1 MKWAHLR
8 EVCDTIMT
16 AAAALGVD
24 VDDPRDQPDS
34 PFSTTGPVA
43 ITLAQNFDVDAEG
56 IVTAAYLTAG
66 LGSYAPWV
74 PPEMWMRTLG
84 EATDLIFV
92 SDVDACWC
100 KHMWRVIPNGD
111 GYTLEDTG
119 SAAEFG
125 CCPSMA
131 VPERGDPLGYDQQF
145 IPAGWVARYRAGGV
159 STTREHTVDVP
170 KCRLM
175 STGVQFKI
183 AEIDDIVRLTAAQ
196 REMKGQLTWVIRP
209 AHFQVLYDLIKSV
222 VEGACGVKA
231 DVVKKHDTEEY
242 LCEMAVPSMRDVI
255 FSLEG
260 EFGGYSDPG
269 CLEVEGCD
277 NIKLPWEESTCGGA
291 TCEESAAQR
300 VYCNTLEFLDALANS
315 LVSML
320 NEKDFTNACGLS
332 CESTRNK
339 NLVQY
344 KRTPNKLSGVLYMP
358 GFEGEDGYSGGSPAG
373 FIGEV
378 FSSTMECPELVDP
391 TNALGVTGIRPVCY
405 TELDFAPV
413 TVYTEVA
420 SATFDVTRTTMRAL
434 IESILPAE
442 VAADTLHC
450 REQGRVTLPFTAYP
464 TAVDEAGQT
473 VQESVTNF
481 SGPHAFLCGS
491 STLKRCTPQIC
502 LNASAVHVLAAPL
515 GLCGNDLQPLRNA
528 AIGMENMLAHGFVT
542 YEAGRTY
549 EAGISGNEYPGTGTL
564 IGALGFMEQ
573 SQVVRRVPGA
583 DWDLGKDHCEDAR
596 DAGSYSRG
604 AILHPADLGYG
615 VDSIGYTVR
624 GFCPKARSETPT
636 ISAWYKWYK
645 TGNGPDVCA
654 TAGSYAFAH
663 AFENECP

>member
-1 MKWAHLR
+1 MAVCAEGDPVKWSHLR
-8 EVCDTIMT
+8 DVCGTIM
-16 AAAALGVD
+16 AAASVLGVD
-24 VDDPRDQPDS
+24 VEDPRSQPES
-34 PFSTTGPVA
+34 PFAATGPYDV
-43 ITLAQNFDVDAEG
+43 TLAQNFDVDEAAV
-56 IVTAAYLTAG
+56 VTAAYLTSG
-66 LGSYAPWV
+66 LGSYVPWD
-74 PPEMWMRTLG
+74 PPETWMHTLG

-92 SDVDACWC
+92 SEADACWC
-100 KHMWRVIPNGD
+100 KHMWRVMPNGD

-119 SAAEFG
+119 SSGVFG
-125 CCPSMA
+125 CCPSIP
-131 VPERGDPLGYDQQF
+131 VPVRGDTLDYSQNF
-145 IPAGWVARYRAGGV
+145 IPAGWVDRYAKGSFTTVDDAR
-159 STTREHTVDVP
+159 TIDVP
-170 KCRLM
+170 KCVLM
-175 STGVQFKI
+175 QNGVQFK
-183 AEIDDIVRLTAAQ
+183 EEKIDDVLRLSAAQ
-196 REMKGQLTWVIRP
+196 REVKGHLTWIIRP
-209 AHFQVLYDLIKSV
+209 AHFQTLYDLIKAV
-222 VEGACGVKA
+222 VADACGVKA
-231 DVVKKHDTEEY
+231 DTVKKYDTEEY
-242 LCEMAVPSMRDVI
+242 LCEMAVPTMRDII

-277 NIKLPWEESTCGGA
+277 NIKLPWEESTCGA
-291 TCEESAAQR
+291 ETCEDSGAQK

-315 LVSML
+315 LVNML

-344 KRTPNKLSGVLYMP
+344 KTTPNKLSGVLYMP

-378 FSSTMECPELVDP
+378 FSSTMECPESIGTYEPV
-391 TNALGVTGIRPVCY
+391 NGVRPVCY
-405 TELDFAPV
+405 TQIDFDPT

-434 IESILPAE
+434 IESVLPEDA
-442 VAADTLHC
+442 AADTLHC
-450 REQGRVTLPFTAYP
+450 REQGRIRLPFTSFP
-464 TAVDEAGQT
+464 TAVDAAGQT
-473 VQESVTNF
+473 IQERVTNF
-481 SGPHAFLCGS
+481 SGPHTFACGS

-542 YEAGRTY
+542 YEAG
-549 EAGISGNEYPGTGTL
+549 ISGSEYPGYGTL

-583 DWDLGKDHCEDAR
+583 NWDLGKDRCEDAR

-604 AILHPADLGYG
+604 DIPIPADLGYG
-615 VDSIGYTVR
+615 VYSIRYTVR

-636 ISAWYKWYK
+636 VSAWYK